1 MKTTII
7 SRASAFVVGAVLL
20 IVSVY
25 SSASAAE
32 KTETIK
38 VWGNCGM
45 CKKTIEKSLKDVEG
59 VQSAIWNKQTKMLN
73 VKFDDSKISL
83 KKIEEKVAASG
94 YDTQNVKGDDK
105 AYKNLH
111 ECCQYDRKKS

>member
-1 MKTTII
+1 MK
-7 SRASAFVVGAVLL
+7 SSHVFRALTLCVSLFIFTQSAF
-20 IVSVY
+20 
-25 SSASAAE
+25 AAE
-32 KTETIK
+32 KKETIK

-59 VQSAIWNKQTKMLN
+59 IKSAVWNKQTKILDVN
-73 VKFDDSKISL
+73 FDDSKITMQQ
-83 KKIEEKVAASG
+83 IEAKVAGSG